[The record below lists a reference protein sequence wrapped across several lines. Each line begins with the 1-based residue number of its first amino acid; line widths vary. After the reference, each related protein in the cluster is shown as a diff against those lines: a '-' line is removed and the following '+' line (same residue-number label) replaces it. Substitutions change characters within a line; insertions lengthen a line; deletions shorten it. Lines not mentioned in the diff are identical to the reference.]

1 MIEYNIPEFTIK
13 EITPE
18 EYKKELQDE
27 LTKYGLVQTLKF
39 RCDEIAEEINLLN
52 LSYATKSFIFE
63 RLNEIIEISELV
75 GDADANRKVGG

>member
-1 MIEYNIPEFTIK
+1 MTEYNIPEFTIK

-27 LTKYGLVQTLKF
+27 LTQYGLVQTLKF

-52 LSYATKSFIFE
+52 LSYAAKSYIFE
-63 RLNEIIEISELV
+63 RLNDIIEIAELA
-75 GDADANRKVGG
+75 GDVDGK

>member
-1 MIEYNIPEFTIK
+1 MTEYNIPEFTIK

-18 EYKKELQDE
+18 EYKKGLQDE

-52 LSYATKSFIFE
+52 LSYTTKSFIFE
-63 RLNEIIEISELV
+63 CLNEIMEISELV
-75 GDADANRKVGG
+75 DDIDGK